1 MYYYNP
7 DKRTGRVVASIA
19 TLLYFLTLA
28 VLFVLVRFTLPE
40 EQEMGNGMLI
50 DFGTVAEAGGASD
63 PSVSEVDQQS
73 ASQPSST
80 PQPTEPQLTSDDE
93 EAPEIAQQ
101 QKPTKVQ
108 QSQTQQPTT
117 KPAEQSEPAPQRQVN
132 KRALFSGRTQGSTSP
147 SEGTSEGAGNQ
158 GEQGGSP
165 EGSHEGM
172 GQGSSGSFDLAGR
185 GLIGTL
191 PGADYPSNYS
201 GKVVVEIE
209 VDREGRVTKARY
221 REKGS
226 TTNAGVLRKAAEDA
240 ARKARFTPSETNDIQ
255 VGTITYVFKLK

>member
-80 PQPTEPQLTSDDE
+80 PQPTDPQVTSDDE

-117 KPAEQSEPAPQRQVN
+117 KPAEQTEQAPQRQVN

-172 GQGSSGSFDLAGR
+172 GQGSNGSFDLAGR

-191 PGADYPSNYS
+191 PSADYPSNYS

>member
-40 EQEMGNGMLI
+40 EQELGNGMLI

-73 ASQPSST
+73 ASQPSSA

-108 QSQTQQPTT
+108 QTQTQQSTT

>member
-50 DFGTVAEAGGASD
+50 DFGTVAEADGASD

-73 ASQPSST
+73 VSQPSSA

>member
-7 DKRTGRVVASIA
+7 DKRTGRVAASIA
-19 TLLYFLTLA
+19 TVLYFLTLA

-50 DFGTVAEAGGASD
+50 DFGTVTEAGGASD
-63 PSVSEVDQQS
+63 PSVSEVDEQS

-80 PQPTEPQLTSDDE
+80 PQPAEPQLTSDDE

-108 QSQTQQPTT
+108 QSPTQQQTK

-158 GEQGGSP
+158 GETGGSP
-165 EGSHEGM
+165 DGSHEGM

-185 GLIGTL
+185 GMIGDW
-191 PGADYPSNYS
+191 PQADYPSNYS
-201 GKVVVEIE
+201 GKVVVMIW
-209 VDREGRVTKARY
+209 VDRNGKVTNAKHQPV
-221 REKGS
+221 GS
-226 TTNAGVLRKAAEDA
+226 TTNVGVLVNAAIKAAY
-240 ARKARFTPSETNDIQ
+240 KAQFTPSETQDIQ
-255 VGTITYVFKLK
+255 QGTITYVFKLK

>member
-7 DKRTGRVVASIA
+7 DKRTGRVAASIA
-19 TLLYFLTLA
+19 TVLYFLTLA

-63 PSVSEVDQQS
+63 PSVSEVDQKS

-80 PQPTEPQLTSDDE
+80 PQPVEPQLTSDDE

-101 QKPTKVQ
+101 QKKPKPQPT
-108 QSQTQQPTT
+108 QTQQPTT

-132 KRALFSGRTQGSTSP
+132 QRALFTGRTQGSTST
-147 SEGTSEGAGNQ
+147 SEGTSEGTGNQ

-185 GLIGTL
+185 GLIGRL
-191 PGADYPSNYS
+191 PSADYPSNYS
-201 GKVVVEIE
+201 GKVVVKIV
-209 VDREGRVTKARY
+209 VDREGRVTRANY
-221 REKGS
+221 QAAGS
-226 TTNAGVLRKAAEDA
+226 TTNVGVLVRAAEDA
-240 ARKARFTPSETNDIQ
+240 ARKARFTTSETSDIQ
-255 VGTITYVFKLK
+255 EGTITYVFKLK